1 MALVKIFSGSEITAQ
16 AIKTRLNEYNI
27 GTVIKNH
34 IQSGTVAGF
43 GTLGLSVEIYVEQED
58 VVAAKQVVEEFM
70 NK

>member
-1 MALVKIFSGSEITAQ
+1 MALVKVFSGSEITAQ
-16 AIKTRLNEYNI
+16 AINTRLKEQGI

-58 VVAAKQVVEEFM
+58 VVAAKQVVEEF
-70 NK
+70 KK